1 MKTLKSGNAII
12 HISATGDDDYVARTK
27 DITVTVEKRKIS
39 VITNNKS
46 MTVNGMIPTFD
57 VTTVILPAVTRMT
70 RYLKE
75 LDLSNCYRLTNT
87 EAYYCNNKMK
97 NERYLYKLHNRKQ
110 TYNLISI
117 IKEPNLSKKAS

>member
-57 VTTVILPAVTRMT
+57 VTTVGNFAGSDTDDTVF
-70 RYLKE
+70 
-75 LDLSNCYRLTNT
+75 
-87 EAYYCNNKMK
+87 
-97 NERYLYKLHNRKQ
+97 ERTGFVKL
-110 TYNLISI
+110 L
-117 IKEPNLSKKAS
+117 